1 MSKSSKSPKDQ
12 EEATSLSG
20 AEMDALLAELGGDDI
35 EEESPQEKTEFV
47 FGQETLNPI
56 VRMAGLER
64 IAEKLARRLRLIIEP
79 FARARTKVTVDG
91 VDIHHFEKWRRD
103 LPEFVSIS
111 LYRLAPLK
119 GGAMIVMDPQFIT
132 GLVDAFYGGTGIVTP
147 SRAKEFTP
155 AEERLLVRL
164 SDTIADSVV
173 ESWSDVVQL
182 QSQFLSRETNGAYV
196 TMIRNDEAVVVQRFT
211 IVPGNGRAARIS
223 IVYPRATL
231 RPFEMHLDTK
241 VHDDAGPADENWTK
255 RMRLAASAI
264 PIPIK
269 TILARPQI
277 TMGQL
282 KNLKVG
288 EVIPIEMP
296 EQLPLIAGTKKIAY
310 GSIGD
315 RDGKTALLIEKLEEE
330 PEI

>member
-1 MSKSSKSPKDQ
+1 MSKASSSKKDQ
-12 EEATSLSG
+12 DEATSLSG
-20 AEMDALLAELGGDDI
+20 AEMDALLAELGGDTPD
-35 EEESPQEKTEFV
+35 EDSEKEHDTFV

-79 FARARTKVTVDG
+79 FARARTQVTVDG

-119 GGAMIVMDPQFIT
+119 GGTMIVMDPQFIT

-155 AEERLLVRL
+155 AEERLLARL
-164 SDTIADSVV
+164 SDTIAESVV
-173 ESWSDVVQL
+173 EAWSDVVQL
-182 QSQFLSRETNGAYV
+182 KAQFLSRENNGAYV

-231 RPFEMHLDTK
+231 RPFEMHLETK

-255 RMRLAASAI
+255 RMRLAVAGI
-264 PIPIK
+264 PIPVK
-269 TILARPQI
+269 TILARPKI

-288 EVIPIEMP
+288 DIIPITLP
-296 EQLPLIAGTKKIAY
+296 EHLPLLAGNKKIAY

-315 RDGKTALLIEKLEEE
+315 RDGKAALLIEKIEQE